1 MVPCLQKNY
10 IFLVEIAKQPGLY
23 SMVKENK
30 IWYRSK
36 DSLFNIKTLNI
47 KKRQA
52 QQLTLYNFDKIGISL
67 N

>member
-1 MVPCLQKNY
+1 
-10 IFLVEIAKQPGLY
+10 
-23 SMVKENK
+23 MVKENK

-52 QQLTLYNFDKIGISL
+52 QQLTLYNFDKIGSHSTDYHDRL
-67 N
+67 LLTLSSGH